1 VGRFVVWRQLGEGA
15 FGLVYLAHDP
25 QLQRQVA
32 LKVAKPATL
41 RDPQRVE
48 RFLREARSA
57 AQLHHPHIVPVFDAG
72 KHGEDYYIA
81 AEFVRGQTL
90 EAALAAGRFDF
101 RRTARIVRA
110 LAEALAYAHEQCI
123 VHRDVKPSNVML
135 DDKGEPHL
143 MDFGLAARQDESEK
157 LTHDGTLMGTPLYM
171 APEQAAGKTSE
182 VGPASDQYSL
192 GVVLYEMLCGQTPFG
207 GSRQAAMVGHL
218 GTEPPRPRNH
228 DPRIPRD
235 LETICLKTLAK
246 KPAERYASCGELAED
261 LQRWLEDRPIKA
273 RRASV
278 PERLVKWGRRQPAL
292 AALTF
297 STILAVVLGFVGVKL
312 WAEAERRAHDF
323 AERAREMAVGQ
334 RNRAEAEKQRA
345 DAERFRAGVRSFLE
359 RGVNLC
365 EMGDVSRGLVLL
377 AHALRLHDVVKTLPP
392 GAQDEKELRA
402 QQEYLEHLEWLI
414 RANLA
419 GWHPRQAIRLRA
431 QLPHRDWAWD
441 AAFSPD
447 GKLAATACK
456 DGFARLW
463 DAGTGRL
470 EAELPLEMP
479 PLPAT
484 LRGPLGLVLGPAV
497 DLPARMEGWV
507 VRFSPDGKRLLTAG
521 SAPGALLP
529 RGAVQLWDVASKK
542 SVGPSLPHWAM
553 QTNIGIF
560 STAAFSPDGMVV
572 LSQVG
577 PRTLALFD
585 ASTGQFR
592 GSPWHFRSP
601 FLVAV
606 VSPDGKTLAVGD
618 ADGGVRL
625 WSLETRLPVGPGF
638 KHKGPVTA
646 LQFSPDGRLL
656 LSGCWVIDPEKKGL
670 VERGEARL
678 WDTEAGEPVGPGMP
692 QPGRV
697 KAVAFSPDG
706 RLCLTAGIGQKEV
719 DGKPALGGWAQL
731 WDARTGLPVGSI
743 LRAPLPIW
751 SAAFSGDGSR
761 VVTACEDGVAHV
773 WCAHTGKELGPR
785 PRIYSNQGN
794 VRIVAAHP
802 NGRSFLVGNATNH
815 PRALLL
821 DVGPPAQ
828 AGRPLAEPHG
838 VGAVGFTADGKT
850 LLTGG
855 DDGKVRFWEVAG
867 GRLLSRSVQLSEGLT
882 VRQFGPDGRTCV
894 AVSGPPGK
902 GRRGELWDLANGS
915 LIGCLPCDEQL
926 GAAAYSPDGQKLAT
940 TRAWD
945 HPGQTRLW
953 DTASGTRRAEVTGP
967 TNENVNSL
975 AFAGDGQLLVAPGG
989 FGSRKPWL
997 WDGQTGKVLRTFPAQ
1012 PLPIYH
1018 VACDRRGRALVALD
1032 RGEVRLWEWHGDE
1045 ARPIGVPLLHPA
1057 NVGSI
1062 GFSPDGRLALTTC
1075 ADKAQLWDPLTGLRL
1090 GPALEQDAAVRAAA
1104 FDPAGRLV
1112 ATAGANKQVRLWPVP
1127 VPLKGSAEQV
1137 QCWVEAITRQRLELQ
1152 PTEAILP
1159 LEDDEVGKR
1168 YVRLRTE
1175 LGGSPE

>member
-1 VGRFVVWRQLGEGA
+1 M
-15 FGLVYLAHDP
+15 LVRLQDP
-25 QLQRQVA
+25 
-32 LKVAKPATL
+32 
-41 RDPQRVE
+41 
-48 RFLREARSA
+48 
-57 AQLHHPHIVPVFDAG
+57 I
-72 KHGEDYYIA
+72 
-81 AEFVRGQTL
+81 
-90 EAALAAGRFDF
+90 
-101 RRTARIVRA
+101 
-110 LAEALAYAHEQCI
+110 
-123 VHRDVKPSNVML
+123 
-135 DDKGEPHL
+135 
-143 MDFGLAARQDESEK
+143 
-157 LTHDGTLMGTPLYM
+157 
-171 APEQAAGKTSE
+171 
-182 VGPASDQYSL
+182 
-192 GVVLYEMLCGQTPFG
+192 
-207 GSRQAAMVGHL
+207 
-218 GTEPPRPRNH
+218 PPRRLQPKV
-228 DPRIPRD
+228 PRD
-235 LETICLKTLAK
+235 LETICLKCLEK
-246 KPAERYASCGELAED
+246 EPRRRYASAAALADD
-261 LQRWLEDRPIKA
+261 LRRFLDRQPIHA
-273 RRASV
+273 RPASKV
-278 PERLVKWGRRQPAL
+278 ERVLKWARRQPAL

-297 STILAVVLGFVGVKL
+297 STLLTVVLGFVGVML
-312 WAEAERRAHDF
+312 WAKAERRAHDF

-334 RNRAEAEKQRA
+334 RNLALQEQERAEAEKQRA
-345 DAERFRAGVRSFLE
+345 EIERQRADAERYRAEVRMVRSFLE

-377 AHALRLHDVVKTLPP
+377 AHALRLLEEVKDLPP
-392 GAQDEKELRA
+392 GAQDEKELKI
-402 QQEYLEHLEWLI
+402 QQEYLDHLEWLI

-431 QLPHRDWAWD
+431 QLPHGDWAWD

-447 GKLAATACK
+447 GKLAATASK

-479 PLPAT
+479 PLPLT
-484 LRGPLGLVLGPAV
+484 LRGPLGLVLGPVMDA
-497 DLPARMEGWV
+497 PARVEGWV
-507 VRFSPDGKRLLTAG
+507 VRFSPDGKRLLTACSSG
-521 SAPGALLP
+521 SLGLA

-542 SVGPSLPHWAM
+542 PFGPPLPHWSVGGELRGSA
-553 QTNIGIF
+553 
-560 STAAFSPDGMVV
+560 TAAFSPDRKTV

-577 PRTLALFD
+577 PGTVGLFD
-585 ASTGQFR
+585 VGTEASRFQGVLWR
-592 GSPWHFRSP
+592 FRS
-601 FLVAV
+601 LLLAAV
-606 VSPDGKTLAVGD
+606 LSPDGKTLATGD
-618 ADGGVRL
+618 AEGGVRL
-625 WSLETRLPVGPGF
+625 WSVETRLPVGPGF
-638 KHKGPVTA
+638 KHKGPVSA
-646 LQFSPDGRLL
+646 LQFSPDGRQL
-656 LSGCWVIDPEKKGL
+656 LSGCWGADPKTGRL
-670 VERGEARL
+670 VEKGEARL

-706 RLCLTAGIGQKEV
+706 RLCLTAGIEQKET
-719 DGKPALGGWAQL
+719 DGHPALGGWVQI
-731 WDARTGLPVGSI
+731 WDTRTGLPVGSI
-743 LRAPLPIW
+743 LRAPMPIW

-761 VVTACEDGVAHV
+761 VVTACEDGVTHV
-773 WCAHTGKELGPR
+773 WCALTGKELGPR

-794 VRIVAAHP
+794 VRIVAPHP
-802 NGRSFLVGNATNH
+802 NGRSFLVGNATNN

-828 AGRPLAEPHG
+828 AGKPLAEPQG
-838 VGAVGFTADGKT
+838 VGAVGFSADGKT

-867 GRLLSRSVQLSEGLT
+867 GRQLPRSVQLSEGLT
-882 VRQFGPDGRTCV
+882 VRQFSPDGRTCI

-902 GRRGELWDLANGS
+902 GWRGELWDLANGW
-915 LIGCLPCDEQL
+915 LIGCLPCDEQV
-926 GAAAYSPDGQKLAT
+926 GAAAYSPDGRKLAT

-953 DTASGTRRAEVTGP
+953 DIASGTRRAEVTGP

-1045 ARPIGVPLLHPA
+1045 ARPVGVPLLHPA
-1057 NVGSI
+1057 NVSSI
-1062 GFSPDGRLALTTC
+1062 GFSPDGRVALTSC
-1075 ADKAQLWDPLTGLRL
+1075 ADKAQLWDPVTGLRL
-1090 GPALEQDAAVRAAA
+1090 GAPLEQDAAVRAAA

-1159 LEDDEVGKR
+1159 LEDDEVGRR